1 MTKSAGQIQA
11 DITKA
16 GSDDEIKRIINAAPA
31 EFRKQLINH
40 AVTVRG
46 MRKSAEMEKKRN
58 GK

>member
-16 GSDDEIKRIINAAPA
+16 ESDGEIKNIINASPA
-31 EFRKQLINH
+31 ELRQQLINH

-46 MRKSAEMEKKRN
+46 MRQKAEMEKKRN